1 MTLIAHTL
9 QELQRLSQWIMKE
22 NVILY
27 GCLHTKIFKFSWIK
41 NMEDVLRLKIALFP
55 QRYPV
60 LIILIVHNELP
71 CVSVQHKWSIG
82 WVFELDSLGP
92 GSIPDVA
99 CP

>member
-1 MTLIAHTL
+1 
-9 QELQRLSQWIMKE
+9 MKE

-60 LIILIVHNELP
+60 LIILIVYNELP
-71 CVSVQHKWSIG
+71 CVSVQPQIG
-82 WVFELDSLGP
+82 YTMYHRFHESVFNWLFKMERSL
-92 GSIPDVA
+92 IEA
-99 CP
+99 LRTHN